1 MVNALAMVE
10 GDTDYADFIDY
21 MNTLI
26 NEYKEEVLD
35 QNTKPATPSQPKDG
49 GTSGDGQQHTPDA
62 GEQPNTG
69 DKDRRGRRVG
79 RIVPPS
85 RQ

>member
-1 MVNALAMVE
+1 MVNARAMVE

-35 QNTKPATPSQPKDG
+35 QNTKPATPSQSEDG
-49 GTSGDGQQHTPDA
+49 GTSGDGQQPTPDA

-69 DKDRRGRRVG
+69 DEEEGG
-79 RIVPPS
+79 GLAG
-85 RQ
+85 